1 MKQYIQL
8 VSVCLITLLL
18 SACHA
23 QQNVIYLQDI
33 EADGQVMAQAER
45 LLTFQ
50 PGDKL
55 AINVNSAATPDMAIR
70 YTTPLISTKSS
81 GANYSQYQTLYTVD
95 DEGYITVPGLD
106 RIKAQGL
113 TRAQLAANIQETLRK
128 ELLHDAVVTVD
139 CYQRYV
145 TVLGEVKMPGRFEI
159 TKDRITVLEA
169 LGAAGDLNIQA
180 KREDIVVVREE
191 GGQRTTYH
199 LDLRSKDVFSSP
211 AYYLQQNDVVYVQPN
226 KYRSGQS
233 TINDNSFRSVATWL
247 SVASVVTSITI
258 LITNAVKKN

>member
-1 MKQYIQL
+1 
-8 VSVCLITLLL
+8 
-18 SACHA
+18 
-23 QQNVIYLQDI
+23 
-33 EADGQVMAQAER
+33 MAQAER

-55 AINVNSAATPDMAIR
+55 AINVNSAATPDLAIR
-70 YTTPLISTKSS
+70 YTTGLITTKSS
-81 GANYSQYQTLYTVD
+81 GANYAQNQTLYTVD
-95 DEGYITVPGLD
+95 EEGYITVPGLD
-106 RIKAQGL
+106 RVKAQGL
-113 TRAQLAANIQETLRK
+113 TRSQLAATLQEALRK
-128 ELLHDAVVTVD
+128 DLLHDAVVTVD

-159 TKDRITVLEA
+159 TKDRMTILEA

-191 GGQRTTYH
+191 GGQRSTYH
-199 LDLRSKDVFSSP
+199 LDLRSKDIFSSP

-226 KYRSGQS
+226 KFRSGQS

-247 SVASVVTSITI
+247 SVASVLTSITI
-258 LITNAVKKN
+258 LITNAVK

>member
-1 MKQYIQL
+1 MKHYIQL
-8 VSVCLITLLL
+8 MSVCAIALLL

-45 LLTFQ
+45 LLTFK

-55 AINVNSAATPDMAIR
+55 SINVNSAATPDQALR
-70 YTTPLISTKSS
+70 YTTALVTTKSAGIGS
-81 GANYSQYQTLYTVD
+81 SQYQTLYTVAED
-95 DEGYITVPGLD
+95 GTITIPGLD
-106 RIKAQGL
+106 RVKAAGL
-113 TRAQLAANIQETLRK
+113 TRAELTEVVQQSLRK
-128 ELLHDAVVTVD
+128 ELLYDAVVTID

-159 TKDRITVLEA
+159 TKDRMTILEA

-191 GGQRTTYH
+191 NGQRSTYH
-199 LDLRSKDVFSSP
+199 LDLRSKDIFSSP

-247 SVASVVTSITI
+247 SVASVLTSITI
-258 LITNAVKKN
+258 LITNAVK